1 MRLFAIK
8 RLVQQWQ
15 EPDDVSTARPIS
27 GFAPR
32 RTQMTDKH
40 AMELKQALIAVLA
53 TAASMGID
61 IDELS
66 EQAANDLAE
75 EEMIGWSNQFKP
87 GAMHEIRYCHDLV
100 KGAAL
105 VDR

>member
-1 MRLFAIK
+1 
-8 RLVQQWQ
+8 
-15 EPDDVSTARPIS
+15 
-27 GFAPR
+27 
-32 RTQMTDKH
+32 MTDKH

-61 IDELS
+61 IDELA

-75 EEMIGWSNQFKP
+75 EETIGWFNQFKS